1 MLDKSLALI
10 VETTDIIIFE
20 ICFWNYDAGREP
32 KSGLEPYIDAKLQEG
47 TTPLVKMMNGR
58 LTRNF
63 RNFHHPRI
71 SERDFGG
78 PRAILDNRYKLVVHD
93 KPGSESPAELFDL
106 RDDPGE
112 RNNLIEAKP
121 EIAAKLER
129 QLRGW
134 QQSVLNSLTG
144 ADYR

>member
-1 MLDKSLALI
+1 MPS
-10 VETTDIIIFE
+10 
-20 ICFWNYDAGREP
+20 
-32 KSGLEPYIDAKLQEG
+32 S
-47 TTPLVKMMNGR
+47 
-58 LTRNF
+58 F

-71 SERDFGG
+71 SEQDFGG
-78 PRAILDNRYKLVVHD
+78 PRAIVGNRYKLAVHD
-93 KPGSESPAELFDL
+93 KPGSESRTELFDL

-129 QLRGW
+129 QLRDW